1 MGLIWEVRQISSSH
15 VVELRLRAGDGLPQV
30 WRYAVWR
37 SRHKLQYG
45 LDLIS
50 ISVPTH
56 WRSPALILPT
66 EHVLGRTAGDKSG
79 LLLNRV
85 KERGSQP
92 KRVRVVGYV
101 TTISER
107 RDQS

>member
-1 MGLIWEVRQISSSH
+1 
-15 VVELRLRAGDGLPQV
+15 RASDGLPQV
-30 WRYAVWR
+30 WRYAVRR

-56 WRSPALILPT
+56 WRSPALVLPT
-66 EHVLGRTAGDKSG
+66 EHVLGRTAGDESG
-79 LLLNRV
+79 LLLDRV

-92 KRVRVVGYV
+92 KRVRVVVGYV